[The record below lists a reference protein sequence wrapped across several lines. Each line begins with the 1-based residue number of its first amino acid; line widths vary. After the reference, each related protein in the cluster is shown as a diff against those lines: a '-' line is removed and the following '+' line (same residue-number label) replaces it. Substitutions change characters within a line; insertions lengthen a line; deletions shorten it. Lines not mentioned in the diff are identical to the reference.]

1 MGFLALA
8 LARGGA
14 GSSGGGSMAGKGLF
28 VRSTGHAGSPSTLVS
43 DCQAMGIRW
52 VMLPVIWQYEDK
64 ASKRYDGQ
72 IKAYADALKAAGI
85 RVWVW
90 GWGVPDKWQDFAD
103 TMKEAQDKIRAV
115 GIVANL
121 EKPWFNRPQEAHLL
135 AQALSGRTW
144 GLSSYGGGPKNIPSF
159 PWQQLNSATY
169 GMPQIYD
176 TQHTLG
182 PDYPARSV
190 STWRDAGYTRI
201 APTLGASSA
210 HSKAQMIDIA
220 DRTVAVGGIGAL
232 SWWDYYHLKQSASR
246 RSAVAEIQIG
256 AQA

>member
-1 MGFLALA
+1 
-8 LARGGA
+8 
-14 GSSGGGSMAGKGLF
+14 
-28 VRSTGHAGSPSTLVS
+28 
-43 DCQAMGIRW
+43 
-52 VMLPVIWQYEDK
+52 
-64 ASKRYDGQ
+64 
-72 IKAYADALKAAGI
+72 
-85 RVWVW
+85 
-90 GWGVPDKWQDFAD
+90 
-103 TMKEAQDKIRAV
+103 
-115 GIVANL
+115 
-121 EKPWFNRPQEAHLL
+121 
-135 AQALSGRTW
+135 
-144 GLSSYGGGPKNIPSF
+144 
-159 PWQQLNSATY
+159 
-169 GMPQIYD
+169 MPQIYD